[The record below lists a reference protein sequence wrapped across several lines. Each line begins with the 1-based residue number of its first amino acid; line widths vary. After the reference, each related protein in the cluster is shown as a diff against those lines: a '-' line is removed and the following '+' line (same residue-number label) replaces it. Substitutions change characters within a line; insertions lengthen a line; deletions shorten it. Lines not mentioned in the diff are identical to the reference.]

1 MVVVVAAAA
10 MTEMEG
16 HIILVQRLSEDNSRW
31 EFLKDEMQSGS
42 QLDYNVKFVLA
53 KTVVF
58 PDLAW
63 NKISFDCLEFIS
75 GGPWKFLRYP

>member
-1 MVVVVAAAA
+1 MVAAAA
-10 MTEMEG
+10 ITEVEG

-42 QLDYNVKFVLA
+42 QLLDHDVKLVLA

-58 PDLAW
+58 LGLAW
-63 NKISFDCLEFIS
+63 NKISLDYLEFIS